1 VSNEDRR
8 EQAASATEATNPGA
22 MPSSPEILSE
32 VERMDTYDFLNS
44 ALALPTSA
52 IAYSVSE
59 KLANLFP
66 ERAILE
72 GELGYCDIEE
82 YARAKLCTLTLRS
95 DVHNQ
100 LSSSWD
106 NELGHTK
113 TARNAWYEVE
123 WRDHVLD
130 CMILTW
136 SAGFHEERFLW
147 IIADDEATTEAFF
160 SEVSG
165 WNAEVRDEVLVFDGG
180 CWSKSDSLF
189 RAIRTATFENLVL
202 AGSLKQEIRDD
213 LSRFFATRETYEQHG
228 VPWKR
233 GVLFVGPPGNGKT
246 HAVKALINSIG
257 KPCLYVKSFQ
267 AEHATEHDCIRQA
280 FQRARKS
287 APCIFV
293 LEDLDSLINEGNRS
307 FFLNELDG
315 FAANTGV
322 VALATTNH
330 PERLDPSILDRP
342 SRFDRKYHFDLP
354 AAEERLSYVQHWT
367 ASLAPALHPTEPGL
381 AQVVEGTEGFS
392 FAYLKE
398 LFLSS
403 MMKWIAAPGESAMDA
418 ILIEQVGSLRC
429 QMASAPPE
437 PSTEQSA
444 GTPGVPPWL
453 IFYSCAS
460 VFDVTPLLMGRESHL
475 SQFHSATSLRNF
487 PL

>member
-1 VSNEDRR
+1 
-8 EQAASATEATNPGA
+8 
-22 MPSSPEILSE
+22 
-32 VERMDTYDFLNS
+32 MDTYDFVNS
-44 ALALPTSA
+44 ALALPTNA

-72 GELGYCDIEE
+72 GDLGYCEIEE
-82 YARAKLCTLTLRS
+82 YAEAGLAALTLRS

-100 LSSSWD
+100 LSTSWD
-106 NELGHTK
+106 NEFGLSK
-113 TARNAWYEVE
+113 TARNAWYQVE
-123 WRDHVLD
+123 WKGHILE

-136 SAGFHEERFLW
+136 STNFHEQRFLW
-147 IIADDEATTEAFF
+147 VIADDQATAEAFF
-160 SEVSG
+160 SEVSA

-180 CWSKSDSLF
+180 CWSKSESLF
-189 RAIRTATFENLVL
+189 RAIRTATFDNLVL
-202 AGSLKQEIRDD
+202 AGSLKEEIRDD
-213 LSRFFATRETYEQHG
+213 LSRFFATRETYDRHG

-280 FQRARKS
+280 FKRARKS

-315 FAANTGV
+315 FAANTGI

-354 AAEERLSYVQHWT
+354 AAEERLAYVRLWA
-367 ASLAPALHPTEPGL
+367 ASLASALRPSEAGL
-381 AQVVEGTEGFS
+381 TRAVEGTDGFS

-398 LFLSS
+398 LFLSA
-403 MMKWIAAPGESAMDA
+403 MMRWIAAPGVSAMDT
-418 ILIEQVGSLRC
+418 ILIEQVESLRF

-437 PSTEQSA
+437 PPAGQGA
-444 GTPGVPPWL
+444 GTPTMPPWMRPM
-453 IFYSCAS
+453 ARR
-460 VFDVTPLLMGRESHL
+460 GRH
-475 SQFHSATSLRNF
+475 R
-487 PL
+487 